1 MKSFNSSEDD
11 KVLDE
16 IIENVSK
23 LTIEKQARILEL
35 IRAML
40 YTRRCIEQEVKR
52 ESDRSCLTGSDDK
65 CSI

>member
-16 IIENVSK
+16 IIEYVSK
-23 LTIEKQARILEL
+23 LTIDKQARILEL

-40 YTRRCIEQEVKR
+40 YTRRC
-52 ESDRSCLTGSDDK
+52 CLKDSDDK

>member
-16 IIENVSK
+16 IIEYVSK
-23 LTIEKQARILEL
+23 LTIDKQARILEL

-40 YTRRCIEQEVKR
+40 YTRRCIEQEIKR
-52 ESDRSCLTGSDDK
+52 ESDRSCLKDSDDK